1 MVVGVKKSKQNFAS
15 AEILVLVFK
24 SSDSYTVYH
33 YFTVL
38 DYSSGFKKRLFITVL
53 DSETY

>member
-15 AEILVLVFK
+15 GEILVLVFK